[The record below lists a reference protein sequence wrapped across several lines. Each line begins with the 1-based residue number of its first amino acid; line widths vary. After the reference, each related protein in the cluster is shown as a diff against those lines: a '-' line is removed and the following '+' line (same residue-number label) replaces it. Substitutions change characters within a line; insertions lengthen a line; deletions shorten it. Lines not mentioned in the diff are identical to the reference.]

1 MCDCSASAD
10 CEKCSF
16 GRSEQSGVAELFE
29 KINETVQ
36 QGKVK
41 KPEMKNHN
49 VKDSRKVIQTKFEMK
64 NVHNFSLV
72 QTMEEKTKPETIVGQ
87 LTPSGNNSFT
97 FIFVTLQD
105 N

>member
-1 MCDCSASAD
+1 
-10 CEKCSF
+10 
-16 GRSEQSGVAELFE
+16 
-29 KINETVQ
+29 
-36 QGKVK
+36 
-41 KPEMKNHN
+41 MKNQSL
-49 VKDSRKVIQTKFEMK
+49 KDIRNVIQTKFEMK

-72 QTMEEKTKPETIVGQ
+72 QTMEEKTKTETIVGQ